1 MMRLITDTIRQDR
14 RTRGVRLDL
23 RRASDGRWARFAFP
37 GRGAAQRSRTYLVP
51 FLLSGGMCLAASLL
65 VLRIGSGRGRLV
77 PAGAD

>member
-1 MMRLITDTIRQDR
+1 
-14 RTRGVRLDL
+14 
-23 RRASDGRWARFAFP
+23 
-37 GRGAAQRSRTYLVP
+37 VP